1 MTRNVR
7 FAILAWVVA
16 LASLSAPAMA
26 QVLYGSL
33 VGTITDESGLA
44 VPGATVT
51 ITQVETNQSRA
62 GTTGSNGTYTF
73 PNIAAGTYQVDVALH
88 RVSAISSSRHRCAT
102 KRRRSCRCEAARRQS
117 PGVCRSIGRRRDS
130 PDRNGRGAV
139 ANDEPAD

>member
-51 ITQVETNQSRA
+51 ITQAETNQSRA
-62 GTTGSNGTYTF
+62 GTTSSQRSLY
-73 PNIAAGTYQVDVALH
+73 
-88 RVSAISSSRHRCAT
+88 ISEHRC
-102 KRRRSCRCEAARRQS
+102 RYLS
-117 PGVCRSIGRRRDS
+117 G
-130 PDRNGRGAV
+130 
-139 ANDEPAD
+139 